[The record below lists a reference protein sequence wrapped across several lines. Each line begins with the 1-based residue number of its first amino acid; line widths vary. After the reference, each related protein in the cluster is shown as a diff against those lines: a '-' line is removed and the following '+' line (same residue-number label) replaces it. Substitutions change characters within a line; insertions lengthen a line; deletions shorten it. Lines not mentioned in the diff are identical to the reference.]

1 MKVLPDKREFSKEVA
16 TWEKEHKDERKGT
29 SQYWKATIEVMRGI
43 FTTLWFTGVIDSK
56 MCQRLDNFLGP
67 SKTTTMSFQDY
78 EDLSG
83 RKDVKTKSW
92 ITTSVAKVHHVFRMK
107 LGFVDQSDVKATVMG
122 LTQEL
127 SAKWHENQLKFLIES
142 TISSVHGNYNLD
154 KGVEV
159 QEFFTEFHN
168 QLLVELAETSKNYR
182 KYNTT
187 SGGQKKRRLI
197 QPEEPR
203 SHKKPKQS
211 ARRHRQKLS
220 YGVPSEAGLRCPGRK
235 NLKAHLRKT
244 TKRVRCHFCGKKR
257 IVFKCLACGEVFCM
271 EAPVDLPNPA
281 SATGKCFRQDGPFC
295 WLLIH
300 GFLSW
305 GDC

>member
-1 MKVLPDKREFSKEVA
+1 M
-16 TWEKEHKDERKGT
+16 
-29 SQYWKATIEVMRGI
+29 
-43 FTTLWFTGVIDSK
+43 
-56 MCQRLDNFLGP
+56 
-67 SKTTTMSFQDY
+67 
-78 EDLSG
+78 
-83 RKDVKTKSW
+83 
-92 ITTSVAKVHHVFRMK
+92 
-107 LGFVDQSDVKATVMG
+107 
-122 LTQEL
+122 
-127 SAKWHENQLKFLIES
+127 
-142 TISSVHGNYNLD
+142 
-154 KGVEV
+154 
-159 QEFFTEFHN
+159 
-168 QLLVELAETSKNYR
+168 
-182 KYNTT
+182 
-187 SGGQKKRRLI
+187 

-281 SATGKCFRQDGPFC
+281 SATGKCFRKDGHFC

-305 GDC
+305 GDCWYFGPCSSSSTILSSKFQRETIRNYLILSFSIWEV

>member
-1 MKVLPDKREFSKEVA
+1 
-16 TWEKEHKDERKGT
+16 
-29 SQYWKATIEVMRGI
+29 
-43 FTTLWFTGVIDSK
+43 
-56 MCQRLDNFLGP
+56 
-67 SKTTTMSFQDY
+67 
-78 EDLSG
+78 
-83 RKDVKTKSW
+83 
-92 ITTSVAKVHHVFRMK
+92 MK

-159 QEFFTEFHN
+159 QERFTEFHN
-168 QLLVELAETSKNYR
+168 QLLAELAEMSTNYG

-187 SGGQKKRRLI
+187 SGGQKKRPLM

-203 SHKKPKQS
+203 SHKKRKQS
-211 ARRHRQKLS
+211 PRRHRQELS

-244 TKRVRCHFCGKKR
+244 TKRIRCKFCGRKR
-257 IVFKCLACGEVFCM
+257 IVYKCLACGEVFCM
-271 EAPVDLPNPA
+271 EAPIDVPNPA
-281 SATGKCFRQDGPFC
+281 SATGKCFRKDGPFC

-305 GDC
+305 ADC